1 MLIQKLPQ
9 RKYICCI
16 HANWLKIMYVSISQI
31 DSMLLFFVFAKVGKG
46 QLLSKDERF
55 WNKKSCSGLFISYQE
70 PMVIGS
76 CYYIKQIDS
85 MLPCVC
91 AVIDHRGC
99 QNVVTTSVTHLAIAS
114 CDNFLFLPHFEVICD
129 VLPNRGM
136 ATWNLFVN
144 SYKSTSVL
152 SRMPFFD
159 WRRFS
164 LFMLLK
170 IVSSVAVC
178 TC

>member
-9 RKYICCI
+9 RKYTYRI

-31 DSMLLFFVFAKVGKG
+31 DSIHVAFFVFAKVGKG

-55 WNKKSCSGLFISYQE
+55 WNKKAV
-70 PMVIGS
+70 MV
-76 CYYIKQIDS
+76 C
-85 MLPCVC
+85 LNRFHV
-91 AVIDHRGC
+91 AVRLCGNRS
-99 QNVVTTSVTHLAIAS
+99 QTNVVRTSVTHSAIAS
-114 CDNFLFLPHFEVICD
+114 CGTFLFLPHFEVMCD
-129 VLPNRGM
+129 LLPNRGT

-152 SRMPFFD
+152 SRMPFSD

-164 LFMLLK
+164 LFILF
-170 IVSSVAVC
+170 
-178 TC
+178 